1 MSAADEQLNRLL
13 RALADTTRRHII
25 DELARR
31 ERQSLFEIY
40 TRVISAYGI
49 NQSRQGFSRHL
60 AALEEVGIIEVEWQ
74 GTTKLHTLNRG
85 PLAGLTQ
92 HEWLKQF
99 EEKT

>member
-1 MSAADEQLNRLL
+1 MSAADDDLNRLL
-13 RALADTTRRHII
+13 RALADTTRRYII

-40 TRVISAYGI
+40 TRVMSASDIS
-49 NQSRQGFSRHL
+49 QSRQGFSRHL

-74 GTTKLHTLNRG
+74 GTTKLHTLNKQ
-85 PLAGLTQ
+85 PLASLMQ